1 MNPCPKCGKRFE
13 SQKGL
18 NMHLRDKHRGYFFV
32 RFRLPWL
39 ALALVLALAA
49 VAAFPY
55 LSSPRELPS
64 TLSEKDKLLETYM
77 SGHENLAMHIHP
89 KLRIFVDGAEVKVP
103 ANIGIAPD
111 GRMRVIHTHDETGI
125 IHIESPKHMD
135 FTFGDFL
142 KIWGKNLSS
151 TCFDRYC
158 GRIRFTANGV
168 EVADP
173 LNYVLRDKDELVLE
187 VFTK

>member
-1 MNPCPKCGKRFE
+1 
-13 SQKGL
+13 
-18 NMHLRDKHRGYFFV
+18 
-32 RFRLPWL
+32 
-39 ALALVLALAA
+39 
-49 VAAFPY
+49 
-55 LSSPRELPS
+55 
-64 TLSEKDKLLETYM
+64 
-77 SGHENLAMHIHP
+77 
-89 KLRIFVDGAEVKVP
+89 VDGAEIKVP

-111 GRMRVIHTHDETGI
+111 GRMRVIHTHDETGV
-125 IHIESPKHMD
+125 IHIESPKHME

-142 KIWGKNLSS
+142 KIWGKNLNS

-187 VFTK
+187 VFTR

>member
-1 MNPCPKCGKRFE
+1 MHSCPKCGKRFE

-18 NMHLRDKHRGYFFV
+18 SMHIRDKHRGYFFA

-39 ALALVLALAA
+39 ALALVFALGF

-55 LSSPRELPS
+55 LSSPKEQPPA
-64 TLSEKDKLLETYM
+64 LSEKDKLLETYM
-77 SGHENLAMHIHP
+77 TGHESLAMHIHP
-89 KLRIFVDGAEVKVP
+89 KLRIFVDGAEVRVP

-111 GRMRVIHTHDETGI
+111 GRMR
-125 IHIESPKHMD
+125 
-135 FTFGDFL
+135 
-142 KIWGKNLSS
+142 IWGKNLNS

-187 VFTK
+187 VFTR